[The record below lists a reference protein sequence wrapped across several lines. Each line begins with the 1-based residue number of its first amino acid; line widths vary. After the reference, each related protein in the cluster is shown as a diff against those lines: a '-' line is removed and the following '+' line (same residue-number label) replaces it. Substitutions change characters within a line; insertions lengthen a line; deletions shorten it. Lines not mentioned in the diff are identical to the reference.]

1 MIGLDMI
8 IKYGANPVKGEK
20 MITHEEV
27 TSILLKVGKN
37 KNVDELDFDEDRSE
51 EFSEPFEYKDRYYV
65 HEETKKAVR
74 LYARTWKFGRDPLN
88 KSNLW
93 RVTVQ
98 PVENGLVKAEEP
110 LHSDWCEK
118 EKIFEYISSNPIFAG
133 YKEIKGAP
141 QRKRKSKK
149 K

>member
-8 IKYGANPVKGEK
+8 IKYGADPVKGEK

-110 LHSDWCEK
+110 LYSDWCEK

>member
-8 IKYGANPVKGEK
+8 IKYGADPVKGEK

-37 KNVDELDFDEDRSE
+37 KNVDELDFDEGRSE

-110 LHSDWCEK
+110 LYSDWCEK